1 MSPQQHRLQTIENAR
16 NQVLQNAANA
26 NYPAQNTSAQI
37 APWVL
42 RSWQRCLQQELRP
55 NHKPFFN
62 PVSQAQIKRVQTEN
76 HSLIQAAM
84 PVLESLSQTLAK
96 TRYFA
101 VLTNPLGEV
110 IAAHG
115 PIDHSD
121 PAAERIT
128 RVGVNLSEN
137 AIGTSAI
144 GSALIEQQTVWL
156 HRGEHFFNETSLY
169 SCAGAP
175 LFGSQGEC
183 VGMLDLTGI
192 MAEERR
198 ELCHLVEQAA
208 GNIQNH
214 LVLAVPHYLV
224 LRFNWPGQN
233 LMNSQD
239 GIICLDSS
247 GFILSSNRQARQI
260 VGLDT
265 FQTQGTQTLHFQD
278 LFASDHACVM
288 DAAEKNTPILSLPL
302 WSGLCVDSVALKRT
316 DQPPLST
323 PIRSTLAINPTL
335 TASLNQPHQQ
345 GLKEVENELISKT
358 LRKMKGNVAQTARAL
373 GISRATIYR
382 KLK

>member
-16 NQVLQNAANA
+16 NQVLQNPTNA
-26 NYPAQNTSAQI
+26 HYLAQSTSVQI

-62 PVSQAQIKRVQTEN
+62 PVSQTQIKRVQTEN
-76 HSLIQAAM
+76 HSLIQAAI

-128 RVGVNLSEN
+128 RIGVNLSEN

-156 HRGEHFFNETSLY
+156 HRGEHFFNDTSLY

-265 FQTQGTQTLHFQD
+265 FQTQGSQTLHFQD

-288 DAAEKNTPILSLPL
+288 DAAEKNNPILSLPL
-302 WSGLCVDSVALKRT
+302 WSGLCVDSVAIKPSHQQKNSALIHSAT
-316 DQPPLST
+316 VV
-323 PIRSTLAINPTL
+323 
-335 TASLNQPHQQ
+335 NQVSAPSIIQHPQQ
-345 GLKEVENELISKT
+345 GLKEVESELILKT
-358 LRKMKGNVAQTARAL
+358 LRQMKGNVAQTARAL